1 MVDGPTTPAEVIA
14 ALPEGRQDSVRR
26 LHELIRTTLPAL
38 PVEVRDGSIGYGPF
52 HYRYESGREGD
63 AFQVL
68 LAANRSS
75 ISLHV
80 LGADEDGYL
89 AERWADRVGRAK
101 VGKSCVRFGKI
112 EDLDLD
118 AVADLLRANEQ
129 AFARGPSS

>member
-14 ALPEGRQDSVRR
+14 ALPEVRRDSVRR
-26 LHELIRTTLPAL
+26 LHELIRATLPDL
-38 PVEVRDGSIGYGPF
+38 PVEASGSSIGYGPY
-52 HYRYESGREGD
+52 HYRYASGREGD
-63 AFQVL
+63 TYQVM

-80 LGADEDGYL
+80 LGTDAEGYL

-101 VGKSCVRFGKI
+101 VGKSCVRFGTT

-129 AFARGPSS
+129 AFARGIDS

>member
-14 ALPEGRQDSVRR
+14 ALPEARQASVRR
-26 LHELIRTTLPAL
+26 LHELIRTTLPDL
-38 PVEVRDGSIGYGPF
+38 PVEARDGSIGYGPF
-52 HYRYESGREGD
+52 HYRYASGREGE
-63 AFQVL
+63 AFQVM

-80 LGADEDGYL
+80 LGADADGYV

-118 AVADLLRANEQ
+118 AVTELLRANER
-129 AFARGPSS
+129 AFAGGDGS